1 MVDNSFVN
9 VINMR
14 FVYIEFLFAIGYF
27 SGVIALIIVVWLLRN
42 NLVWEFLY
50 ILGYIANMVLN
61 HKLKMWFKE
70 PRPQIGQVTFLN
82 RNLSWM
88 KQLYVKSQD
97 EKYGLPSGHMQDVCY
112 TLVFLG
118 FLFGYS
124 LPVWCWICVIMMMI
138 LTVVQ
143 RFVFKKH
150 TMFQLIAGSFIGT
163 AFAIT
168 YIICC
173 NTLLESIK

>member
-42 NLVWEFLY
+42 NLVWDFLY
-50 ILGYIANMVLN
+50 IL
-61 HKLKMWFKE
+61 
-70 PRPQIGQVTFLN
+70 GQVTFLN
-82 RNLSWM
+82 RDLSWM